1 MPSNTIFPMSSL
13 AIENSKQLLE
23 RASQILD
30 KDSPVEIRNLVH
42 SLYPAETAHILASL
56 EPEKRMKIWSVIP
69 PSVMGEILVEVN
81 VDVGSFL
88 LSITDRNDLIA
99 ACENLGSDSMVDLLH
114 VLPEPLLSQIIET
127 IGTQNRNRFENSLQY
142 ADNTAGGLMSQDVLT
157 VRSDVTLDV
166 VARYLRLR
174 GNIPASIDSLIV
186 VDRTEQFQ
194 GVLPLSQFLASD
206 PHKRVSD
213 VMDSRKIAVPYS
225 MPSRDVVKLFEQR
238 NLLSVPVVEIDGKVI
253 GRIALDDVVDV
264 IKEEANHS
272 LLGMAGLTED
282 LDMFAPV
289 TTSAKRRAVWLGI
302 NLLTAFLA
310 AWVIDLFEDTIQQ
323 IVALAVLMPIV
334 ASMGGIAG
342 SQTLTLVIRGLALQQ
357 VSSENTI
364 SLLFKEI
371 SVALVN
377 GLVWSVVV
385 ACVAGFWFHNAHLG
399 LLLGSAMMINLV
411 CAALSGVTI
420 PVVLDKMGI
429 DPALAGGVLLTTI
442 TDVVG
447 FMAFLGLATLF
458 LL

>member
-1 MPSNTIFPMSSL
+1 
-13 AIENSKQLLE
+13 
-23 RASQILD
+23 
-30 KDSPVEIRNLVH
+30 
-42 SLYPAETAHILASL
+42 
-56 EPEKRMKIWSVIP
+56 
-69 PSVMGEILVEVN
+69 
-81 VDVGSFL
+81 
-88 LSITDRNDLIA
+88 
-99 ACENLGSDSMVDLLH
+99 
-114 VLPEPLLSQIIET
+114 
-127 IGTQNRNRFENSLQY
+127 
-142 ADNTAGGLMSQDVLT
+142 
-157 VRSDVTLDV
+157 LDV

-213 VMDSRKIAVPYS
+213 VMDNRKIAVPFS

-357 VSSENTI
+357 VSSENTM

-385 ACVAGFWFHNAHLG
+385 AGVAGFWFHDAHLG